1 MRLRRTALLAFLT
14 GTVLLGSC
22 TSNTKPQPPPTPV
35 ITGLFPSSITAG
47 SQMFTIFISG
57 NGFITKPPTQVFWNG
72 SMRTSVLNSTTGQ
85 LAVVILTSD
94 VATSGIAA
102 VTVSNPE
109 PGGPSLAATFTI
121 DSVQNGTP
129 LIASLSPMSA
139 SPKSGAFTLTVNG
152 SNFVPAVVVN
162 GVTQI
167 AGSTVAWNTSPL
179 PTAFVN
185 ANQLTASVPAS
196 NIASPGF
203 ASVSV
208 YNTTPGDTQLF
219 SPAVDFTFGANGAAF
234 PRVASVSAIRGPAD
248 GASAA
253 PASSADGRY
262 VAFFSEAKNLVT
274 QATHGNIFVRDTC
287 IGSTECTANTSAV
300 DLAPDGN
307 APNAAAGKHVAI
319 SADGRFVVFESKAT
333 NLVSD
338 LQTVSPVASGRATN
352 LYVRDLCAGANAPSG
367 CVPHTEALLVNPAGE
382 LASGRDSGF
391 ASISGDGRFVAFVSS
406 AANLVAEQPGW
417 GSRIFV
423 RDTCAG
429 PTAVKACAPRTEEIP
444 IDAEYVAGGFRRGGP
459 AISEDGRYVAFTARK
474 ANSTAGTGRDLDQV
488 LLYDTCSGANIP
500 AACVPSTVKIS
511 VSPDGQ
517 PGNGKSEAPRLSGD
531 GRFVVFQS
539 AASNLVAEPSKSK
552 ASVFMRD
559 TCLGA
564 TAPDG
569 CTPSTALLS
578 SQAVTGVAANS
589 DAFTP
594 WISASGQYVSF
605 ISGTSASA
613 KRGSNVEKYLFA
625 RDTCLGATSPCAP
638 RTIAVAAPANASQ
651 TTTLRVDQLFP
662 VPIVS
667 NGRLAVF
674 LTASPLTTEPTSGYG
689 DVVLALTSF

>member
-1 MRLRRTALLAFLT
+1 MRLRWTALLAFVT

-57 NGFITKPPTQVFWNG
+57 TGFITKPPSQVFWNG
-72 SMRTSVLNSTTGQ
+72 SMRTSVLNTTTGQ
-85 LAVVILTSD
+85 LAVVILASD
-94 VATSGIAA
+94 VASPGIAA

-129 LIASLSPMSA
+129 LISSLSPMSA

-219 SPAVDFTFGANGAAF
+219 SPAVDFTFGASGAAF

-287 IGSTECTANTSAV
+287 IGATECFAKTSAV
-300 DLAPDGN
+300 DLTPNGDAPD
-307 APNAAAGKHVAI
+307 AAAGKRVAM
-319 SADGRFVVFESKAT
+319 SAEGRFVVFESKAT
-333 NLVSD
+333 NLVSG
-338 LQTVSPVASGRATN
+338 LQNGSQVASGRATN
-352 LYVRDLCAGANAPSG
+352 LYVRDLCAGAGAPSG
-367 CVPHTEALLVNPAGE
+367 CVQHTEALSVNVAGE
-382 LASGRDSGF
+382 LASGGDSGF
-391 ASISGDGRFVAFVSS
+391 ASVSGDGRFVAFVSS
-406 AANLVAEQPGW
+406 AANLVAKQAGL
-417 GSRIFV
+417 GFQIFV

-429 PTAVKACAPRTEEIP
+429 PTAAKACVPRTEAIP
-444 IDAEYVAGGFRRGGP
+444 IDAEYLAGGSRTGSP
-459 AISEDGRYVAFTARK
+459 AISEGGRYVVFSARK
-474 ANSTAGTGRDLDQV
+474 TNSVPEAGRELSQV
-488 LLYDTCSGANIP
+488 LLYDTCLGSNVP
-500 AACVPSTVKIS
+500 AACVPSTIEIS
-511 VSPDGQ
+511 VSPAGES
-517 PGNGKSEAPRLSGD
+517 GNGKSEAPWLSGD

-539 AASNLVAEPSKSK
+539 TASNLVTEPSKSK
-552 ASVFMRD
+552 TSVFMRD

-564 TAPDG
+564 TASDG
-569 CTPSTALLS
+569 CTPTTTLFSSRNPGIATNADAL
-578 SQAVTGVAANS
+578 A
-589 DAFTP
+589 P
-594 WISASGQYVSF
+594 WISASGRYVSF
-605 ISGTSASA
+605 VAGISASA

-625 RDTCLGATSPCAP
+625 RDTCFGATSPCAP
-638 RTIAVAAPANASQ
+638 HTIAVAAPANLSQ
-651 TTTLRVDQLFP
+651 ATTLRVDQLFP

-667 NGRLAVF
+667 DGRMAAF
-674 LTASPLTTEPTSGYG
+674 LTTSPVATAPTSGYG
-689 DVVLALTSF
+689 DVVLTLTSF